1 MNNKKKFFYIVAFL
15 SLVIVLGACS
25 DKDTVKNAPSNEEV
39 QSEFGFRSFNL
50 EVDTMKQ
57 KDAVEASF
65 DLDVSETE
73 AEYTDKLKDIKLSGD
88 EAYTKLE
95 PIFKDL
101 GLTKDM
107 TREEVIES
115 VSKAFDIEDFAE
127 FELEIEFPDGTEQE
141 YSELK

>member
-1 MNNKKKFFYIVAFL
+1 MTALL
-15 SLVIVLGACS
+15 SLALVLGACA
-25 DKDTVKNAPSNEEV
+25 DKDVVENAPSNEEV
-39 QSEFGFRSFNL
+39 QNEFGFRSFSL
-50 EVDTMKQ
+50 DVDTIDQ

-88 EAYTKLE
+88 EAYTELE

-101 GLTKDM
+101 GLTKEM
-107 TREEVIES
+107 TREEVIEN
-115 VSKAFDIEDFAE
+115 VSKAFDVEDFAE
-127 FELEIEFPDGTEQE
+127 FDLEIEFPDGTEQD